1 MLHAS
6 EAVLLVGGKGTRLRP
21 LTLTTPKPLL
31 PVAGIPFV
39 VHQVAHVKAAGVEH
53 IVLATSYRPEIF
65 VDVLGDGSAWGVRIT
80 YVEDRVPLG
89 TGGAIRNVAHA
100 LRSRPDDPVVV
111 LNGDILSGHDVGA
124 QVSSHVRHGADVTL
138 HLVEVPDARAFG
150 CVPTDADGRVTAFLE
165 KLPNPVTN
173 WINAGAYV
181 FRRRVIDTIPTDRA
195 VSVERETFPGLLA
208 AGATV
213 RAWQETAYWR
223 DLGTPASFVAG
234 SRDVVKGLVRGAGR
248 GDGRPADGDRGSA
261 VVMPGAQVART
272 AMLRNGTTIGPGAVV
287 GERAVVDGSVVLGD
301 AVIGADAV
309 IADSAIGERA
319 TVAEGVVL
327 DAAVLGARARVGSG
341 NELRN
346 GARVW
351 PDVTLPECA
360 VRFSPDD

>member
-1 MLHAS
+1 MSHAS

-39 VHQVAHVKAAGVEH
+39 VHQVSHVKAAGVQH
-53 IVLATSYRPEIF
+53 VVLATSYRPEIF
-65 VDVLGDGSAWGVRIT
+65 VDVLGDGSALGVRIT

-89 TGGAIRNVAHA
+89 TGGAIRNVADA
-100 LRSRPDDPVVV
+100 LHSGPDDPVVV
-111 LNGDILSGHDVGA
+111 LNGDILSGHDVAA
-124 QVSSHVRHGADVTL
+124 QVSSHLQHDADVTL

-165 KLPNPVTN
+165 KLPDPVTN
-173 WINAGAYV
+173 WVNAGAYV
-181 FRRRVIDTIPTDRA
+181 FRRSVIDTIPADRA

-208 AGATV
+208 DGAAV

-234 SRDVVKGLVRGAGR
+234 SRDVVLGLVPSAAR
-248 GDGRPADGDRGSA
+248 GDGRQVSGDPAGA
-261 VVMPGAQVART
+261 VVMPGARVAPT
-272 AMLRNGTTIGPGAVV
+272 ATLRGGTTIGSRAVVGDGAVV
-287 GERAVVDGSVVLGD
+287 DASVVLDD
-301 AVIGADAV
+301 AVIGAAAV
-309 IADSAIGERA
+309 ISDSVVGAGALVAD
-319 TVAEGVVL
+319 GVL
-327 DAAVLGARARVGSG
+327 LADAVLGAGATVGSG

-351 PDVTLPECA
+351 PDVSLPECA
-360 VRFSPDD
+360 VRFSPDA